1 MNGKKRNGWKRLS
14 ASLLCI
20 LYGSAIIL
28 NLTGCGKTV
37 PVVPSA
43 EGAVEGT
50 GEGSGAEETE
60 SSVTAMGR
68 YMESV
73 TALPEGA
80 ESEGRTMTLLNDNR
94 LAYFDAAAGLFV
106 SEDEGKSWS
115 PAENYRNIV
124 LKEGFVNNSS
134 IAPDGSLILCHV
146 KSLENKELVYNII
159 GMDTAGNS
167 REVLGRL
174 EDGDYIN
181 KVFAKSET
189 ECFGS
194 TVSGK
199 ICSIDWENGKINLLF
214 TLSEQPEMMASTDTQ
229 LWCLGDSGVAI
240 YDIGQDSMPERDTVL
255 DDYCKNNLKG
265 KLNNTSGSF
274 GGIVLPG
281 EEDALY
287 VADRSGLYRHVRN
300 GNVMEQLVEGSF
312 SSFGDPMLGMCA
324 MVRLE
329 NGEFLLLTT
338 GEDLIRFTYDPN
350 EPTVPEKQL
359 TIYSLEENF
368 AIQQAVA
375 LFQKQNPDVYVKY
388 EYTYAFMEKD
398 SSMTVTDALKNLN
411 VELLGGTGPDVILL
425 DGMDASIYSGKG
437 MLADLSPVLKE
448 LVDQQAVF
456 ENIASAYKQEN
467 GTFVIPASFGL
478 PLLFGRQEDVEAVKD
493 MDSLA
498 SVVEKLRQ
506 ENSEGSITGA
516 FSARQ
521 ELLQLMVVNSAG
533 WLDGK
538 ELDTRAVSDF
548 LNQALRI
555 YKADMQGVR
564 KEELEVWGDT
574 DRAWSLGSM
583 AGLTIGDMIKIMA
596 GTADNMLMDMGAVSK
611 VVEEQGYVFDLW
623 PGEIG
628 TGFLP
633 MDKLAVSASSPQQ
646 EQAVNFVKLMLGEEF
661 QKMNAGSGFPVNRAA
676 FDSQGETS
684 GEMSMGTG
692 WKVGGKDMEF
702 SYGYPTEAVTA
713 RVKELAQKAEHSLE
727 GNVVL
732 EEAVL
737 EFGAQVLT
745 GSMSV
750 EQAVKEIQQKT
761 AIYLAE

>member
-1 MNGKKRNGWKRLS
+1 MDRKKRNGWKRLT
-14 ASLLCI
+14 ALLLCI

-28 NLTGCGKTV
+28 STTGCGRTAAE
-37 PVVPSA
+37 VPSA
-43 EGAVEGT
+43 EGTE
-50 GEGSGAEETE
+50 EGSSTEETE
-60 SSVTAMGR
+60 SSVAAMGR
-68 YMESV
+68 YMES
-73 TALPEGA
+73 TTPLPDGA
-80 ESEGRTMTLLNDNR
+80 DSEGRTMTMLSDNR
-94 LAYFDAAAGLFV
+94 LAYFDAAAGLLL

-115 PAENYRNIV
+115 PAETYSNIV
-124 LKEGFVNNSS
+124 PRDGFVNNSS

-146 KSLENKELVYNII
+146 QSLENQELVYNII
-159 GMDTAGNS
+159 GMDTAGNK
-167 REVLGRL
+167 REVLGQL

-199 ICSIDWENGKINLLF
+199 ICSIDWENGKVNLLF
-214 TLSEQPEMMASTDTQ
+214 TLSEQPEMMAFAGTQ
-229 LWCLGDSGVAI
+229 LLCLGNSGGAI
-240 YDIGQDSMPERDTVL
+240 YDIEQGSMLEKDTVL

-265 KLNNTSGSF
+265 RLNNTSGSY

-281 EEDALY
+281 EEDTLY
-287 VADRSGLYRHVRN
+287 IADSSGLYRHVRN

-329 NGEFLLLTT
+329 SGEFLLLTT

-359 TIYSLEENF
+359 KIYSLEENF
-368 AIQQAVA
+368 SIKQAMA

-388 EYTYAFMEKD
+388 EYTYAFLEKD

-411 VELLGGTGPDVILL
+411 VELLSGTGPDVILL
-425 DGMDASIYSGKG
+425 DGMDASVYSGKG

-467 GTFVIPASFGL
+467 GTFVIPASFSL

-498 SVVEKLRQ
+498 AVVEKLRQ
-506 ENSEGSITGA
+506 ENPESSITGA

-521 ELLQLMVVNSAG
+521 ELLQLMEVNSVG

-538 ELDTRAVSDF
+538 ELDTQAVSNF

-555 YKADMQGVR
+555 YKADMQGVS
-564 KEELEVWGDT
+564 KEELEVWGET
-574 DRAWSLGSM
+574 ERAWSLG
-583 AGLTIGDMIKIMA
+583 GLAALTVGDKIKIMA
-596 GTADNMLMDMGAVSK
+596 GTASNMLMDMGAVSK
-611 VVEEQGYVFDLW
+611 VVDEQGYVFDLW
-623 PGEIG
+623 PGEEG
-628 TGFLP
+628 TGYLP
-633 MDKLAVSASSPQQ
+633 MDKLAVSASSTQQ
-646 EQAVNFVKLMLGEEF
+646 EQAVNFVKLMLGEEY
-661 QKMNAGSGFPVNRAA
+661 QKMNTGSGFPVNRAA
-676 FDSQGETS
+676 FDSQDES
-684 GEMSMGTG
+684 DGEMSMGTG
-692 WKVGGKDMEF
+692 WKVGGKDMQF
-702 SYGYPTEAVTA
+702 SYGYPTEAVTT
-713 RVKELAQKAEHSLE
+713 RVKELAQNAEISLE

-732 EEAVL
+732 EEAVV
-737 EFGAQVLT
+737 EFGVQVLT

-761 AIYLAE
+761 AIYLSE